1 MHRLLRQCIKTVI
14 ENADISKESK
24 LDFRKYH
31 TNDRE
36 ARVYVGVSEPNNFDN
51 VYNKSWSKRISYQKI
66 DSKSGKALSDVDWFD
81 GGIDDN
87 RIEGNPLP
95 SRSRAANAA

>member
-1 MHRLLRQCIKTVI
+1 MKLENYIKTVI

-36 ARVYVGVSEPNNFDN
+36 ARVYVGVSEPDNFDN

-66 DSKSGKALSDVDWFD
+66 DSKSGKALSDIDWFD
-81 GGIDDN
+81 GGIDDDN
-87 RIEGNPLP
+87 IEGNPLP
-95 SRSRAANAA
+95 PRTQAARA